1 MTDHE
6 HGDDVKE
13 DLLASLLTRAP
24 LRPTPRPD
32 AAARAY
38 ATLHAQWRSD
48 VVRRKRRWRVAWLAL
63 AATVVAAIG
72 LVAMLPAPSTEPVA
86 VARLAHLS
94 GGTATI
100 GNARSR
106 VRSPVTAGTPVM
118 SGEIVRTG
126 TDARIALAWHDG
138 GSLRLRENTAL
149 EFTTPVTVRL
159 LRGTVYFDS
168 GAVAAAGTP
177 SPGLRIATLAGTASH
192 VGTQYMLEQ
201 EDSSVTLTVR
211 EGMVELHGSSA
222 PHTVGAGRQLTAHAD
237 GSSSI
242 GEASVVGPQWDWVA
256 STSPG
261 FESEHASAYE
271 FLLWYARETG
281 RTVVF
286 ANSAQR
292 TAKATPLI
300 GFGQLS
306 PTFATLTAVSNATD
320 LNVEIV
326 ADQIRVSVR
335 SAP

>member
-118 SGEIVRTG
+118 SGDIVRTG

-149 EFTTPVTVRL
+149 EITTPVTVRL

-168 GAVAAAGTP
+168 GAVAAAGAP
-177 SPGLRIATLAGTASH
+177 SPHLPPRTARCPPAESCRPAGLAVRSD
-192 VGTQYMLEQ
+192 GTQG
-201 EDSSVTLTVR
+201 VAAAAGLTR
-211 EGMVELHGSSA
+211 SGGWLG
-222 PHTVGAGRQLTAHAD
+222 GG
-237 GSSSI
+237 
-242 GEASVVGPQWDWVA
+242 
-256 STSPG
+256 SPG
-261 FESEHASAYE
+261 RRGE
-271 FLLWYARETG
+271 R
-281 RTVVF
+281 
-286 ANSAQR
+286 
-292 TAKATPLI
+292 
-300 GFGQLS
+300 
-306 PTFATLTAVSNATD
+306 
-320 LNVEIV
+320 
-326 ADQIRVSVR
+326 
-335 SAP
+335 